1 MSSRDTQLKIM
12 LVSLFLSTVV
22 TCICLY
28 AKPQQN
34 AYAVVKATQLQTL
47 AALP

>member
-1 MSSRDTQLKIM
+1 MSGKDTQLKIM

-28 AKPQQN
+28 AKPQQH
-34 AYAVVKATQLQTL
+34 AYAVVKATQIQTV